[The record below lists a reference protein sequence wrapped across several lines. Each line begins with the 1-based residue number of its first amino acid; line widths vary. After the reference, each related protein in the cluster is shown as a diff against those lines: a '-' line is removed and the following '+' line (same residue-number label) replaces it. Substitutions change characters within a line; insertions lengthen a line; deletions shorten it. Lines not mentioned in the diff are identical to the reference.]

1 MTETPNADLLSQGG
15 QTEAEKAAADQ
26 AAAEQA
32 AAEKAAAEKAAAEK
46 AAAEKAAAEQAAAE
60 KAAAKKAAAE
70 KASADKAAATRAAA
84 AKPKPGRRGPPPEGV
99 VEARHVMLLTT
110 SRLSSAAG
118 EPLRRGRLVLVRE
131 GRLHRL
137 LHSGKVRKPS
147 ETQIAAAKRLGEP
160 VELA

>member
-1 MTETPNADLLSQGG
+1 MTETPNADLVNQGG
-15 QTEAEKAAADQ
+15 QTEAIQAAPAQ
-26 AAAEQA
+26 ETAVNPAAPTNPAAAE
-32 AAEKAAAEKAAAEK
+32 AAEEPEKPKPAA
-46 AAAEKAAAEQAAAE
+46 QP
-60 KAAAKKAAAE
+60 KAAAKSK
-70 KASADKAAATRAAA
+70 AA
-84 AKPKPGRRGPPPEGV
+84 AKPKPARRGPPPEGV

-137 LHSGKVRKPS
+137 THSGKVRKPS
-147 ETQIAAAKRLGEP
+147 ATQLAAARRLGEP